1 MEILSLPVE
10 MLGLQG
16 KAEMISQ
23 PFLSYYSRTCLAL
36 CYYVV
41 YVYKEYQAW
50 VVYNLQDPRL

>member
-23 PFLSYYSRTCLAL
+23 PFLFFLIIVELA
-36 CYYVV
+36 
-41 YVYKEYQAW
+41 
-50 VVYNLQDPRL
+50 